1 MEIAKDLNINDFTA
15 SVGWFYKFMQR
26 WNVKPKKQ
34 TSCISLTL
42 EDYWNYFMKWIII
55 ERDFL
60 NKNNLIIE
68 RHFMKTAK
76 LNCIFNAD
84 EVPIQFTGKS
94 LKQVFTKFNFICFKT
109 IINIYILI
117 DI

>member
-68 RHFMKTAK
+68 RHFMKTPSSDDGHFLK
-76 LNCIFNAD
+76 LAFDVAARAHA
-84 EVPIQFTGKS
+84 GR
-94 LKQVFTKFNFICFKT
+94 
-109 IINIYILI
+109 
-117 DI
+117 